1 MKTENQLQEPP
12 VAQFHRHVIGEVE
25 LIALSDGGINYP
37 AAMIFGNVP
46 PEGAARYDLPE
57 RQLFLPYTLL
67 LVRRG
72 AA

>member
-25 LIALSDGGINYP
+25 LIALSDGGLNYP

-46 PEGAARYDLPE
+46 PEGARVTTCQGVNCSS
-57 RQLFLPYTLL
+57 RTLCFSSE
-67 LVRRG
+67 VD